1 MRIKKIYLENFKMFK
16 EKEIEFEGNF
26 SLIIGD
32 NGTGKSSILE
42 GLSIALGGF
51 LTGIDGVRTRNI
63 NMDEVS
69 LFDEKLGDGTFI
81 SEPQF
86 PCSVVCEGEFN
97 NNLVQWKR
105 SINKKEGRTDR
116 VNAKQIIE
124 LAAEIQ
130 HCITQEK
137 EQNIILPVF
146 SYQGAGRLYSQKRE
160 KWTNPFETQILSRFM
175 GYTDCL
181 EAESNIKLFVNW
193 LRKMTLISL
202 QKNKPI
208 GELTATLEAI
218 SNFMKSLVGNNKEVS
233 IFYDFERDEVIVELG
248 DTKLP
253 LRLMSSGYRSL
264 IGMVADI
271 AFRMSLLNPQLK
283 EKASLLTPGV
293 ILIDELDL
301 HLHPKWQWK
310 IVEDLKRTFPKVQF
324 IATTHAPIIISS
336 CKNGEI
342 INITGDKYEKSH
354 NFGWQVKDILSEIME
369 SENRSPLMQVKI
381 NAYEK
386 LYEKKINESLT
397 EQDKKIFMSLEK
409 EMLGELPESDPII
422 TLAKLNAIKNKVTK
436 VDEDN

>member
-1 MRIKKIYLENFKMFK
+1 
-16 EKEIEFEGNF
+16 
-26 SLIIGD
+26 
-32 NGTGKSSILE
+32 
-42 GLSIALGGF
+42 
-51 LTGIDGVRTRNI
+51 
-63 NMDEVS
+63 
-69 LFDEKLGDGTFI
+69 
-81 SEPQF
+81 
-86 PCSVVCEGEFN
+86 
-97 NNLVQWKR
+97 
-105 SINKKEGRTDR
+105 
-116 VNAKQIIE
+116 
-124 LAAEIQ
+124 
-130 HCITQEK
+130 
-137 EQNIILPVF
+137 
-146 SYQGAGRLYSQKRE
+146 
-160 KWTNPFETQILSRFM
+160 WTNPFETKILSRFM

-218 SNFMKSLVGNNKEVS
+218 SNFMKSLVGNNQEVS

-248 DTKLP
+248 DTQLP

-310 IVEDLKRTFPKVQF
+310 IVEDLKRTFPNVQF

-354 NFGWQVKDILSEIME
+354 NFGWQVKDVLSEIMD
-369 SENRSPLMQVKI
+369 SDNRSPIMQEKI
-381 NAYEK
+381 SAYEK
-386 LYEKKINESLT
+386 LYEKKMNESLN
-397 EQDKKIFMSLEK
+397 EQEKEMLISLEK
-409 EMLGELPESDPII
+409 EMLIKLPESDPII
-422 TLAKLNAIKNKVTK
+422 TLTKLNAIKNKVTK
-436 VDEDN
+436 VDENS